1 MFKRLA
7 VYYKEMFPLLPRF
20 FVAAIMFFEIYFVL
34 LLNDGVTTFHFQGLR
49 DRPTPLSS
57 SGIAIWTGEKE
68 GPGCCPQLYRSGV
81 CTSQCSLY
89 E

>member
-20 FVAAIMFFEIYFVL
+20 FVAAIMF
-34 LLNDGVTTFHFQGLR
+34 LR
-49 DRPTPLSS
+49 FILSS
-57 SGIAIWTGEKE
+57 
-68 GPGCCPQLYRSGV
+68 
-81 CTSQCSLY
+81 CSMT